1 MQLRPPSVPL
11 ITVDPYFSVWSPA
24 DRLTDAVTVHWT
36 GHPNTIVG
44 TAEIDG
50 AVYRFLG
57 KWSPKDDSPALVQ
70 TSRDCDAL
78 STTYTFE
85 GAGIAL
91 KAVFTTPL
99 LMDDYDLLTRP
110 VSYLRTEVKS
120 ADGASHEVKIR
131 IAVTVLSSS
140 AQVYAV
146 SPQAW
151 PRTGT
156 SSSVFV

>member
-24 DRLTDAVTVHWT
+24 DTLTDAVTVHWT

-50 AVYRFLG
+50 TAYRVLG
-57 KWSPKDDSPALVQ
+57 RWNARDDSTALTQ

-78 STTYTFE
+78 STTCTFE
-85 GAGIAL
+85 GAGIEL
-91 KAVFTTPL
+91 KATFLSPL

-110 VSYLRTEVKS
+110 VSYLKT
-120 ADGASHEVKIR
+120 AFL
-131 IAVTVLSSS
+131 VL
-140 AQVYAV
+140 
-146 SPQAW
+146 
-151 PRTGT
+151 
-156 SSSVFV
+156 